1 MTNLRWY
8 HRVVVSIVCTLVA
21 IDLILIVTNGNSLL
35 MPDLSIFATG
45 IAVLLFIIAFVVWLY
60 RNEPYAESDLPSN
73 PGEWTDDG
81 SRRLDSQAK
90 EDVSR
95 DITNIIDS
103 GYYMDRRYFGGFDPR
118 VNRPKKD

>member
-1 MTNLRWY
+1 MDLML
-8 HRVVVSIVCTLVA
+8 LVTSG
-21 IDLILIVTNGNSLL
+21 DSVLT
-35 MPDLSIFATG
+35 PDLSIFVAG
-45 IAVLLFIIAFVVWLY
+45 ISVLLFIIAIVVWLY
-60 RNEPYAESDLPSN
+60 RNEPYAESEIHSN

-95 DITNIIDS
+95 DIKNITDS
-103 GYYMDRRYFGGFDPR
+103 GFYMDRRYFGGYDPR